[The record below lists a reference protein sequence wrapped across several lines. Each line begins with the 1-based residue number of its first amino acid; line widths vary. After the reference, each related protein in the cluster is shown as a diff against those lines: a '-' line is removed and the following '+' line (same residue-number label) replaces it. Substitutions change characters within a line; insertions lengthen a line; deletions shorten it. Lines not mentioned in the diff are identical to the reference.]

1 METGTGAMKNCAA
14 GSIPIS
20 FTSEEA
26 DNGEG
31 TGYYAE
37 IRIVHVG
44 NCMGILCGKVRRCGA
59 ESVSVFSFLFLIHCV
74 LFPLFHGSSSIS
86 RGPTCLWSEDK
97 GKEGGGGGWLE
108 DKDRGA
114 WFEVRDRCGSS

>member
-1 METGTGAMKNCAA
+1 METGTGPMKNCAA

-59 ESVSVFSFLFLIHCV
+59 ESVSVFSFLDPLCFIPSLPR
-74 LFPLFHGSSSIS
+74 LFFHLPRPYMS
-86 RGPTCLWSEDK
+86 L
-97 GKEGGGGGWLE
+97 
-108 DKDRGA
+108 
-114 WFEVRDRCGSS
+114 VRR